1 MSREKKLQE
10 LEKLLKSRDIPRNM
24 PVKEKACI
32 VFLEHNKEKKFS
44 IRMICDYLHIH
55 RRQFKNFVWRKI
67 NGYPVNEETRLNYL
81 NEAEED
87 LLKQKI
93 ICMNNENK
101 SMTKDEVLNESFKI
115 KQIRVKE
122 TQEIFL
128 RYFPDDRFEEVNV
141 PSLGWLEGFNE
152 RNNLVKKKEE
162 LLENVRHQNG
172 TSSTIIDYFKI
183 LENEFPEIKNYNPKL
198 IGNFDETMLEL
209 RNKKEICIVE
219 KKNVQLKNN
228 RT

>member
-1 MSREKKLQE
+1 MGREKKLQE

-101 SMTKDEVLNESFKI
+101 SMTKDEVLNE
-115 KQIRVKE
+115 V
-122 TQEIFL
+122 
-128 RYFPDDRFEEVNV
+128 
-141 PSLGWLEGFNE
+141 
-152 RNNLVKKKEE
+152 
-162 LLENVRHQNG
+162 
-172 TSSTIIDYFKI
+172 
-183 LENEFPEIKNYNPKL
+183 IKNFK
-198 IGNFDETMLEL
+198 TSH
-209 RNKKEICIVE
+209 
-219 KKNVQLKNN
+219 LK
-228 RT
+228 